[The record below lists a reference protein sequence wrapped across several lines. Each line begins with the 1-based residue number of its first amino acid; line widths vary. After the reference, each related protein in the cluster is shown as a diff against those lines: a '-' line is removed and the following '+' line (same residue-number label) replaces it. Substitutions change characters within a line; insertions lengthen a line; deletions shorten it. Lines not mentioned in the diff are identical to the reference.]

1 MVGKIN
7 NVLQHRRF
15 AKVAGFAPGVRMR
28 SSYIYVLVA
37 SILAG
42 CGGGP
47 GAQACGA
54 PQTLMVVGYSTGSA
68 PANFPLPIASSPYP
82 AAATFLYFSA
92 ANGPPQT
99 NAANPPTFT
108 GTPVLTGS
116 NGSTIAGGTLLPIEN
131 THLSIT
137 DLYGYSSSISGL
149 IPNVTYSVS
158 FSSLQWSQTGCNYGG
173 QTAGSFSTN

>member
-1 MVGKIN
+1 
-7 NVLQHRRF
+7 
-15 AKVAGFAPGVRMR
+15 MR
-28 SSYIYVLVA
+28 IPSLHVFIA
-37 SILAG
+37 FILAG
-42 CGGGP
+42 CSGVTN
-47 GAQACGA
+47 GATCTS
-54 PQTLMVVGYSTGSA
+54 PQTLTVVGYSTGNA

-116 NGSTIAGGTLLPIEN
+116 NGTTIVGGTLLPIEN

-137 DLYGYSSSISGL
+137 DLFGYFSSISGL
-149 IPNVTYSVS
+149 VPNVKYSVS
-158 FSSLQWSQTGCNYGG
+158 FASLQWMQTGCNYGG
-173 QTAGSFSTN
+173 QSAGSFSTD